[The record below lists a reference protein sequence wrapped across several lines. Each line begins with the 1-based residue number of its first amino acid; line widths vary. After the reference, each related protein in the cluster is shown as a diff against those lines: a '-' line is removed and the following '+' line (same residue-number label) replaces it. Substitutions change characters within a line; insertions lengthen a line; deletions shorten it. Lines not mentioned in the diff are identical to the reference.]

1 MAWAECRDQLVSIVE
16 GTTPTLTKR
25 GLPGSF
31 KHVVNAS
38 ADGFTPSARAFWFTI
53 DNMLMKGQ
61 VTLTLPRWF
70 RYSIALNVVYPV
82 DVDPTLMFEAIASDH
97 AALAARLPD
106 VSLWGQATSTLEGL
120 FLGADEILA
129 ANIDVTDEG
138 VAIVTYPMTAE
149 FRQT

>member
-16 GTTPTLTKR
+16 GTTPTVMKR

-53 DNMLMKGQ
+53 ETMLMKGQ

-70 RYSIALNVVYPV
+70 RYGIGLNIVYPL
-82 DVDPTLMFEAIASDH
+82 DVDPTLMFEAIAADH
-97 AALAARLPD
+97 SALAARLPD
-106 VSLWGQATSTLEGL
+106 VSLWGGTASTIEGL
-120 FLGADEILA
+120 FLGADEILQA
-129 ANIDVTDEG
+129 DIDITDEG
-138 VAIVTYPMTAE
+138 VALVTYPMTAE

>member
-1 MAWAECRDQLVSIVE
+1 MAWVECRDQLVSIVE
-16 GTTPTLTKR
+16 GTTPTMTKR

-38 ADGFTPSARAFWFTI
+38 VDGFTPSARAFWFTI
-53 DNMLMKGQ
+53 DTMLMKGQ
-61 VTLTLPRWF
+61 VTLTLPRWY
-70 RYSIALNVVYPV
+70 RYGINLNIVYPA

-97 AALAARLPD
+97 SALATRLPD
-106 VSLWGQATSTLEGL
+106 TSLWGGTSSTIEGL

-129 ANIDVTDEG
+129 ADIDITDDG
-138 VAIVTYPMTAE
+138 IAIVTYPMTAE